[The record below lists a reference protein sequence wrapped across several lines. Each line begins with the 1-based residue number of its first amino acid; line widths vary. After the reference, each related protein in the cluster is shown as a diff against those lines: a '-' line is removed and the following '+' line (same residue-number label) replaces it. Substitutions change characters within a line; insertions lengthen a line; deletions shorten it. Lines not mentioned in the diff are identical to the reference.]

1 MFTGIVQGMAPVVEV
16 HELEEFRTHVVELA
30 PEMREGLTI
39 GASVAHNGVCLTVTA
54 IDNAL
59 VSFDLMRETLRLTNL
74 GAISKGQ
81 HVNIERAARF
91 GDEIGGHS
99 MSGHIICMAAVVAVE
114 EAPNNRRL
122 WFSLPEKAARFVF
135 EKGYI
140 GVDGISLTVGD
151 VRASRE
157 EGGSEFSVNLI
168 PETLS
173 RTILKERVPGDM
185 VNIEIDPQ
193 TQVIV
198 ETVERVLAG
207 RQ

>member
-1 MFTGIVQGMAPVVEV
+1 MFTGIVQGMVKVVEV
-16 HELEEFRTHVVELA
+16 RELEEFRVHVVEMPA
-30 PEMREGLTI
+30 SMRKGLEI
-39 GASVAHNGVCLTVTA
+39 GASVSHNGVCLTVTA
-54 IDNAL
+54 IEGDH

-74 GAISKGQ
+74 GAITPGQ
-81 HVNIERAARF
+81 CVNIERAARF

-99 MSGHIICMAAVVAVE
+99 MSGHVICMAEVVSIE

-122 WFSLPEKAARFVF
+122 WFKLPEKLGRFVF

-140 GVDGISLTVGD
+140 GVDGISLTIGD
-151 VRASRE
+151 VHHPD
-157 EGGSEFSVNLI
+157 GGGVEFSVNLI

-173 RTILKERVPGDM
+173 RTTLQDRVPGDQ

-198 ETVERVLAG
+198 ETVERVLSQ
-207 RQ
+207 RHR

>member
-1 MFTGIVQGMAPVVEV
+1 MFTGIVQGVARVIAVR
-16 HELEEFRTHVVELA
+16 ELDDFRVHVVEM
-30 PEMREGLTI
+30 PPNMHKGLEI

-54 IDNAL
+54 IDGDN

-74 GAISKGQ
+74 GAITPGQ
-81 HVNIERAARF
+81 FVNIERAARF

-99 MSGHIICMAAVVAVE
+99 MSGHIISMAEVVAIE

-122 WFSLPEKAARFVF
+122 WFSVPERLGRFVF

-140 GVDGISLTVGD
+140 GVDGISLTIGD
-151 VRASRE
+151 VRQADK
-157 EGGSEFSVNLI
+157 GGVEFSVNLI

-173 RTILKERVPGDM
+173 RTTLQGRSPGDQ

-198 ETVERVLAG
+198 ETVERVLAQQH
-207 RQ
+207 R